1 MPSTSLQPRGA
12 GGPGGIDRTDLN
24 VGEDRLID
32 WPTLDES
39 KILNDKDD
47 AITKKTEIRVREPNQ
62 VPFPQRDRPAG
73 GADDQRR
80 DRQQSNGCGLRHVIV
95 RDGRQ
100 AGVRGYGQIEPGEAA
115 AA

>member
-1 MPSTSLQPRGA
+1 MPSTSLQPRGR

-62 VPFPQRDRPAG
+62 VPFPQRDRARRREPTINVATASNPMDAG
-73 GADDQRR
+73 SGT
-80 DRQQSNGCGLRHVIV
+80 
-95 RDGRQ
+95 
-100 AGVRGYGQIEPGEAA
+100 
-115 AA
+115 